1 MNIAGGASM
10 VKMTAELSG
19 VPALKPIDG
28 RAPAMNCPACG
39 KRSNTRSSEEMSPE
53 TRRLYYRCPDIH
65 CSMAWTALLSVEKVI
80 SPSGISDTFRPPRVR
95 DEKPPGLDYGQM
107 TIFEVIP
114 KPAGS

>member
-1 MNIAGGASM
+1 MTKIAGMAG
-10 VKMTAELSG
+10 E
-19 VPALKPIDG
+19 ALVKPIDG

-65 CSMAWTALLSVEKVI
+65 CSMAWTAILSVEKVI
-80 SPSGISDTFRPPRVR
+80 SPSGISSKFRPAKMR
-95 DEKPPGLDYGQM
+95 DEKPPGHDFGQM

-114 KPAGS
+114 KPSGA